1 MKQWHTKEG
10 MKVQIITE
18 AWYREKKMV
27 VYQELKEPFEI
38 YVMEKERFY
47 SGVKENKEN
56 NTPAM
61 EERILRQEAP
71 KEKTETPLKTMRPLM
86 ESFLDAQTYDEK
98 IEILE
103 STEEF
108 IDANILDMMAA
119 SMDVIVEGE
128 SVEEKFFSLMQ
139 ILRTRAKFE
148 INR

>member
-1 MKQWHTKEG
+1 MKQWHTEEG

-18 AWYREKKMV
+18 AWYQEKKMV

-38 YVMEKERFY
+38 YIMEKGQFY
-47 SGVKENKEN
+47 SETKDKKEH

-61 EERILRQEAP
+61 EERILKQEAP
-71 KEKTETPLKTMRPLM
+71 KEKKETSVKAMRPLM
-86 ESFLDAQTYDEK
+86 ESFLDAKTYDEK